1 MKTQEND
8 DKEKMVIALQIAE
21 DFGLPVIKGEI
32 ISRENEF
39 GIEFGDVVIN
49 IAYPSSVPREK
60 IASFVESVASFPEI
74 FAQFGIDMINA
85 SEDFDKILL
94 VLKILA
100 ELFSKRTGADDANIN
115 IATFDNSEDEINK
128 TKEEHNE
135 NWI

>member
-1 MKTQEND
+1 MKTQED
-8 DKEKMVIALQIAE
+8 ADKEKRTIALQMAE

-49 IAYPSSVPREK
+49 VTYPPFVPREK
-60 IASFVESVASFPEI
+60 IASFVESIAAFPEI
-74 FAQFGIDMINA
+74 FAQFGIDMIDA

-100 ELFSKRTGADDANIN
+100 DLFTKRTGADSADIN
-115 IATFDNSEDEINK
+115 IATSDGSEDE
-128 TKEEHNE
+128 NE
-135 NWI
+135 